1 MKTVLVTGGA
11 GFIGSHF
18 AHTLL
23 QDKDC
28 SVIVF
33 DLLTYAGRRE
43 NLDDLETHPRF
54 QFVQG
59 DIRDRKAVDAVMAQ
73 SQWVVH
79 FAAETH
85 NDRAILDAGEFV
97 LTDVFGTY
105 TLLESARSCGIER
118 FLHVSTD
125 EVYGSIEDGRFS
137 EDSRIEP
144 NMPYAASKAGG
155 ELMARAYFKTH
166 GLPLII
172 ARPSNTFGPN
182 QYPEK
187 MMPLFITN
195 AIDDEPLPIYGQGQ
209 QIRDWLYV
217 LDNCSALKLI
227 LEHAPVGEVYNVGAN
242 EEHRNIDVALIILEL
257 LGKPK
262 SLIQH
267 VADRPGHDCR
277 YALNADK
284 LGGLGWK
291 PQFEFNKA
299 LENTVQW
306 YVNNQQWW
314 RAIKEKQIEYQAF
327 TKEWYKDR

>member
-18 AHTLL
+18 AHILL
-23 QDKDC
+23 QDEDC
-28 SVIVF
+28 RVIVF

-59 DIRDRKAVDAVMAQ
+59 DIRDRKAVDAVIAQ
-73 SQWVVH
+73 SHWVVH

-118 FLHVSTD
+118 FLHISTD

-137 EDSRIEP
+137 EDSGIEP

-262 SLIQH
+262 RLIQH

-284 LGGLGWK
+284 LRELGWR

-306 YVNNQQWW
+306 YVNNQHWW
-314 RAIKEKQIEYQAF
+314 RAIKENQIEYQAF

>member
-262 SLIQH
+262 RLIQH